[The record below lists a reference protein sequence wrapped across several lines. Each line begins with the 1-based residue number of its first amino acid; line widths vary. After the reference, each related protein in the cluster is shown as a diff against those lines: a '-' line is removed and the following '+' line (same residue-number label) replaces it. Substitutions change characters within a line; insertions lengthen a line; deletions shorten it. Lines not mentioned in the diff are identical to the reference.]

1 MRKVDRKPL
10 TNPTSQFEVVTLA
23 VFLLGGDQR
32 PVDTEDVAVK
42 AHELAPGRFA
52 WRKYPDQIN
61 LELIRVF
68 LSDAKKPKNGAMLD
82 GSGDTGWSLTPAGLQ
97 WAKKAAEALPGKDL
111 ARRRE
116 DGRGGGVKEQ
126 RWRRE
131 RERILR
137 TKAWEMWSSGN
148 RDVSVRDA
156 EDVFRI
162 DAYAVGRMRNL
173 KITRLRALFDEADQV
188 QEFLK
193 EMSSIISPAG
203 EQQCAKSSA
212 SV

>member
-1 MRKVDRKPL
+1 MVKVDKKDL
-10 TNPTSQFEVVTLA
+10 TDSSSQFEVVTLA
-23 VFLLGGDQR
+23 VFLLGGDKR

-61 LELIRVF
+61 LELIRVS

-82 GSGDTGWSLTPAGLQ
+82 GSGDTGWSLTPDGFQ
-97 WAKKAAEALPGKDL
+97 WAKKAAAVLPGQDL
-111 ARRRE
+111 QRRRE
-116 DGRGGGVKEQ
+116 DGRGGGVEEQ

-137 TKAWEMWSSGN
+137 TKAWEAWSSGR

-162 DAYAVGRMRNL
+162 DAYAVGRMRSL
-173 KITRLRALFDEADQV
+173 KITRLRSLFDEADQI
-188 QEFLK
+188 QEFLTQ
-193 EMSSIISPAG
+193 MSNIVAPAG
-203 EQQCAKSSA
+203 E
-212 SV
+212 

>member
-1 MRKVDRKPL
+1 M

-203 EQQCAKSSA
+203 E
-212 SV
+212 